1 VVRESPLYLI
11 NHKNLNYSWNLLFT
25 LKYVCV
31 EGENFDWWYDTND
44 AVTLCLLF
52 FILLC
57 EMQHEIKKQT
67 HKLKKKRISSP
78 SIKIS
83 TFDNFHI
90 LILKI
95 KYIFGL
101 LTYTGN

>member
-1 VVRESPLYLI
+1 M
-11 NHKNLNYSWNLLFT
+11 
-25 LKYVCV
+25 
-31 EGENFDWWYDTND
+31 WYDTND

-67 HKLKKKRISSP
+67 HKLQKKTRISSP

>member
-1 VVRESPLYLI
+1 
-11 NHKNLNYSWNLLFT
+11 
-25 LKYVCV
+25 
-31 EGENFDWWYDTND
+31 
-44 AVTLCLLF
+44 
-52 FILLC
+52 
-57 EMQHEIKKQT
+57 MQHEIKKQT
-67 HKLKKKRISSP
+67 HKLKKKRISSA

-101 LTYTGN
+101 LTYTWN

>member
-1 VVRESPLYLI
+1 VERQAPLYLI

-31 EGENFDWWYDTND
+31 EGKNFDWWYDTND

-78 SIKIS
+78 SIEIS